1 MIIGQYSYIIDEKK
15 RVGIPTKFRNS
26 LKQGAVLTKGF
37 EGCLYLYP
45 QKEWERFLDLINHLP
60 YFDPATREMKRSMVG
75 SAMDVKLDSAGRI
88 LVPDYLKE
96 HAALNKNLVI
106 VGLNDHIE
114 IWNEDKW
121 NRYSPDL
128 NKISNN
134 LKEFGL

>member
-15 RVGIPTKFRNS
+15 RVGLPTKFRAP

-45 QKEWERFLDLINHLP
+45 QKEWDKFLELINKLP
-60 YFDPATREMKRSMVG
+60 YFDPATREMKRTMVG

-96 HAALNKNLVI
+96 HAGLNKKITI
-106 VGLNDHIE
+106 VGLNDHVE
-114 IWNEDKW
+114 IWDETKW
-121 NRYSPDL
+121 SEYSPSL
-128 NKISNN
+128 NKISDK
-134 LKEFGL
+134 LREFGL